1 MIKIE
6 ILADCCTKI
15 EILQSLHSD
24 IAAQVVAEWMEDNER
39 LELASGKESREAGSG
54 KRTSSRRE
62 VVLALLLCFDSELGE
77 QLIAHLKLVHLK
89 QLTLLSLKANILTRL
104 RGLRKRA
111 LHLFYRD
118 IAGAEFARSPL
129 GLRLRDPNWLGE
141 LSGEQILQL
150 MLNIPTEL
158 RAALLACL
166 SPLRVSKAMLL
177 CKADAD
183 KQKLMKGLQAINL
196 VSEDDIDNL
205 LQFLDT
211 KGKRFALRRMNAPKT
226 ARYLGAVINNLSKD
240 DSYQMLTALQTEPQL
255 LRELNQHFLPFAS
268 IAHLEP
274 EEIATIFVE
283 RQERDIAYILFNTDG
298 MTRDTVLNALPE
310 VQRLGTK
317 QELRKL
323 ETDNDRRSANLHLSA
338 RLQLEVRNYLRA
350 AAEGMAQA

>member
-1 MIKIE
+1 MKTE
-6 ILADCCTKI
+6 ILDDCCTKI

-24 IAAQVVAEWMEDNER
+24 IAAQVVAEWMEERER
-39 LELASGKESREAGSG
+39 LELIKGKKSVARNEL
-54 KRTSSRRE
+54 
-62 VVLALLLCFDSELGE
+62 VLALLLCFDRDVVE
-77 QLIAHLKLVHLK
+77 QLIADLTLIHLK
-89 QLTLLSLKANILTRL
+89 QLTSLSLKANALTRI
-104 RGLRKRA
+104 RGIRKRA

-129 GLRLRDPNWLGE
+129 GLRLRDPSWLGE
-141 LSGEQILQL
+141 LSGGQILQL

-177 CKADAD
+177 CDADAD
-183 KQKLMKGLQAINL
+183 KQKLMKALQAINL

-226 ARYLGAVINNLSKD
+226 ARYLGEVINNLSKD
-240 DSYQMLTALQTEPQL
+240 DSYQMLTSLQTEPQL
-255 LRELNQHFLPFAS
+255 LRELHQYFLPFES
-268 IAHLEP
+268 ISHLEP

-283 RQERDIAYILFNTDG
+283 RQERDIAYILFNTDS
-298 MTRDTVLNALPE
+298 MTRTTILNALPE
-310 VQRLGTK
+310 VQRLGTQ
-317 QELRKL
+317 QELHQL
-323 ETDNDRRSANLHLSA
+323 EADRDRRSAHLHLSA

-350 AAEGMAQA
+350 CAENTTQA